1 MSEVRHEKT
10 PAGGARW
17 HPLADIFPWIEG
29 EAFRALVDDV
39 RKNGVLEPIV
49 FLDGQILDGRNRYMA
64 AREVGIPYPRV
75 DYDGPDPLAFV
86 IARNL
91 SRRHLDASQ
100 RAMVA
105 TRLAKLPKGTNQ
117 HTEIS
122 ASSTQE
128 EAAAVL
134 NVSVDSVQAAR
145 KVEEAGTPELVKA
158 VDAGKVSVSAA
169 AALAALPVERQVEI
183 MGQVAKSGN
192 GKKAFAQV
200 AKQVRAETQER
211 KKTARAVKENLLGE
225 RQARLPDK
233 RFGVIVADP
242 EWQFE
247 PHSRETGMDRAADNH
262 YPTSPLDVIKARPV
276 ASIAADDC
284 VLFLWATAPMLPQAL
299 EVMAAWGFAYVSQA
313 VWVKDRVGTGYW
325 FRNKHELLLVGTKGK
340 VPAPAM
346 GTQSPSAIEFPVGM
360 HSGKPHVFLEMI
372 ETYYPTLPKIELNR
386 RGSARPGWDAWGNEA
401 EGGDVAA

>member
-1 MSEVRHEKT
+1 MAETEIT
-10 PAGGARW
+10 PRGGARW

-29 EAFRALVDDV
+29 EAFKALVDDV

-49 FLDGQILDGRNRYMA
+49 FHEGMILDGRNRYMA
-64 AREVGIPYPRV
+64 AREVGIPYPRI

-91 SRRHLDASQ
+91 SRRHLDTSQ

-105 TRLAKLPKGTNQ
+105 SRLAKLTPGRPAENAETSV
-117 HTEIS
+117 I
-122 ASSTQE
+122 SSTQE

-183 MGQVAKSGN
+183 IGEVAKTGN

-200 AKQVRAETQER
+200 AKKVRAETQER
-211 KKTARAVKENLLGE
+211 KKVARAVKENILGE
-225 RQARLPDK
+225 RLTRLPDK
-233 RFGVIVADP
+233 RFGVILADP

-262 YPTSPLDVIKARPV
+262 YPTSSLDVIKARPV

-299 EVMAAWGFAYVSQA
+299 EVMAAWGFSYASQI
-313 VWVKDRVGTGYW
+313 VWVKDRIGTGYW
-325 FRNKHELLLVGTKGK
+325 FRNKHEVLLVGTRGS

-346 GTQSPSAIEFPVGM
+346 GTQYPSVIDAAVLM
-360 HSGKPHVFLEMI
+360 HSQKPNDFLEMI
-372 ETYYPTLPKIELNR
+372 EKYFPTLPKIELNR
-386 RGSARPGWDAWGNEA
+386 RGPARPGWSAWGNEA
-401 EGGDVAA
+401 EDQAA